1 MSVKLQKGQRISL
14 SKENQGLSKVM
25 VGLGWDEAEHKKGF
39 FASLMQPANID
50 CDAFA
55 ILLQNGKLNQARDIV
70 YFHNLKHSSGAVQHM
85 GDNLTGAGDG
95 DDEVIMIDLNKIPS
109 EYDSIVLAVNI
120 FRAEDRHQHFGMI
133 KNAFIR
139 LVDACS
145 NNEMCIYN
153 LTDNYDGKTA
163 VWFGELYRKDG
174 EWKFRAVGEGTN
186 DGSITAFARRFE

>member
-25 VGLGWDEAEHKKGF
+25 VGLGWDEAERKKGF
-39 FASLMQPANID
+39 FASLMQPENID

-55 ILLQNGKLNQARDIV
+55 VLLQNGKLKQTRDIV
-70 YFHNLKHSSGAVQHM
+70 YFHNLQHISGAVEHM

-95 DDEVIMIDLNKIPS
+95 DDEVIMIDLNKIPP

-133 KNAFIR
+133 KNAFIC

-163 VWFGELYRKDG
+163 VLFGELYRKDG

>member
-25 VGLGWDEAEHKKGF
+25 VGLGWDEAERKKGF

-55 ILLQNGKLNQARDIV
+55 VLLQNGKLKQTRDIV
-70 YFHNLKHSSGAVQHM
+70 YFHNLQHISGAVEHM

-95 DDEVIMIDLNKIPS
+95 DDEVIMIDLNKIPP

-163 VWFGELYRKDG
+163 VLFGELYRKDG

>member
-25 VGLGWDEAEHKKGF
+25 VGLGWDEAERKKGF

-55 ILLQNGKLNQARDIV
+55 VLLQNGKLKQTRDIV
-70 YFHNLKHSSGAVQHM
+70 YFHNLQHISGAVEHM

-95 DDEVIMIDLNKIPS
+95 DDEVIMIDLNKIPP

-120 FRAEDRHQHFGMI
+120 FCAEDRHQHFGMI

-163 VWFGELYRKDG
+163 VLFGELYRKDG

>member
-25 VGLGWDEAEHKKGF
+25 VGLGWDEAERKKGF

-55 ILLQNGKLNQARDIV
+55 VLLQNGKLKQTRDIV
-70 YFHNLKHSSGAVQHM
+70 YFHNLQHISGAVEHM

-95 DDEVIMIDLNKIPS
+95 DDEVIMIDLNKIPL

-139 LVDACS
+139 LVDA
-145 NNEMCIYN
+145 NTNKEMCIYN

-163 VWFGELYRKDG
+163 VLFGELYRKDG

-186 DGSITAFARRFE
+186 DGSITSFARRFE

>member
-25 VGLGWDEAEHKKGF
+25 VGLGWDEAERKKGF

-55 ILLQNGKLNQARDIV
+55 VLLQNGKLKQTRDIV
-70 YFHNLKHSSGAVQHM
+70 YFHNLQHISGAVEHM

-95 DDEVIMIDLNKIPS
+95 DDEVIMIDLNKIPP

-163 VWFGELYRKDG
+163 VLFGELYRKDG

-186 DGSITAFARRFE
+186 DGSITSFAHRFE

>member
-25 VGLGWDEAEHKKGF
+25 VGLGWDEAERKKGF

-55 ILLQNGKLNQARDIV
+55 VLLQNGKLKQTRDIV
-70 YFHNLKHSSGAVQHM
+70 YFHNLQHISGAVEHM

-95 DDEVIMIDLNKIPS
+95 DDEVIMIDLNKIPP

-163 VWFGELYRKDG
+163 VLFGELYRKDG

-186 DGSITAFARRFE
+186 DGSITSFAHRFD